1 MGQIQGND
9 KNTHFQKLASPQ
21 YTFATSTQH
30 TQGILRY
37 LIISSPLPL
46 KYMFFYPEHILFAL
60 LQQQPD
66 N

>member
-37 LIISSPLPL
+37 LIISSL

-60 LQQQPD
+60 LLQQPD
-66 N
+66 Y